1 MRHPAWSVL
10 LLPILPLL
18 LVLLLLPLGA
28 RAEPPAIQL
37 LDFAGRPIQFAA
49 VQRDATLLSFW
60 SAACVPC
67 IEEMPLLEALNQKLG
82 RDGQVAVLG
91 INLDEDEDLPAARK
105 VLAEHKVSYPMLRDP
120 QRALVRQ
127 WFPEHPE
134 QLGLPMVMVL
144 DRQLHARYSLGFQPG
159 TTAAAF
165 IAEWSPRLA
174 EARAGKLSEHLQ
186 RITPAKSA
194 PADPAQM
201 AQVIEKIVRSHHPEL
216 AEAEVKKRV
225 AAALAEFRTKGAFA
239 ID

>member
-1 MRHPAWSVL
+1 MRSLAWSVL
-10 LLPILPLL
+10 LLLPVLPLMPA
-18 LVLLLLPLGA
+18 VA

-37 LDFAGRPIQFAA
+37 LDFAGHPIKSAA
-49 VQRDATLLSFW
+49 VQRDATVLSFW
-60 SAACVPC
+60 SPACVPC
-67 IEEMPLLEALNQKLG
+67 IEEMPLLDALNKKLG

-174 EARAGKLSEHLQ
+174 EARAGKLTEHLQ
-186 RITPAKSA
+186 RIAPAKPA
-194 PADPAQM
+194 PSDPAQM

-225 AAALAEFRTKGAFA
+225 AAALAEFRTKGTFA

>member
-1 MRHPAWSVL
+1 MRPLAW
-10 LLPILPLL
+10 P
-18 LVLLLLPLGA
+18 VLLLLSVLSLGPA
-28 RAEPPAIQL
+28 GAQAEPPAIQL
-37 LDFAGRPIQFAA
+37 LDFAGHPIQFAA
-49 VQRDATLLSFW
+49 VQRDATVLSFW

-67 IEEMPLLEALNQKLG
+67 IEEMPLLDALNKKLG

-144 DRQLHARYSLGFQPG
+144 DRQLHARYSLGFAPG

-174 EARAGKLSEHLQ
+174 EARAGKLTEHLQ
-186 RITPAKSA
+186 RIAPAKPA
-194 PADPAQM
+194 PSDPAQM

-225 AAALAEFRTKGAFA
+225 AAALAEFRTKGTFA

>member
-1 MRHPAWSVL
+1 MRNLVWSVL
-10 LLPILPLL
+10 LFLPILPL
-18 LVLLLLPLGA
+18 PPARA

-49 VQRDATLLSFW
+49 VQREATVLAFW

-67 IEEMPLLEALNQKLG
+67 IEEMPLLDALNKKLG

-144 DRQLHARYSLGFQPG
+144 DRQLHARYSLGFHPG

-174 EARAGKLSEHLQ
+174 EARAGKLTEHLQ
-186 RITPAKSA
+186 RIAPTKPA

-201 AQVIEKIVRSHHPEL
+201 AQVIEKLVRSHHPEL
-216 AEAEVKKRV
+216 ADAEVKKRV
-225 AAALAEFRTKGAFA
+225 AAALTEFQTKGTFA

>member
-1 MRHPAWSVL
+1 M
-10 LLPILPLL
+10 
-18 LVLLLLPLGA
+18 GA

-144 DRQLHARYSLGFQPG
+144 DRQLHARYSLGFQAG

-216 AEAEVKKRV
+216 AEAEVKRRV